1 MGNRFITLLVVAVS
15 LLVASV
21 PVMAHHG
28 DASFGSGDPVT
39 VKGTVVEW
47 LWSNPHC
54 LLRFDVKGDDGQVQH
69 WIGET
74 QSPSPSRIKAGM
86 DSCLSLGIKSPSRYE
101 RSRTASSSAS
111 PGSCSPMAGFL
122 GCWQMNHARGC
133 SACLL
138 AHF

>member
-1 MGNRFITLLVVAVS
+1 MGNRLITLLVVALS

-47 LWSNPHC
+47 LWANPHC

-69 WIGET
+69 WVGET
-74 QSPSPSRIKAGM
+74 QSPFTIKNQGWNGFMFKPGDQVTVTIRTIKNRQFIGPIAGVVLA
-86 DSCLSLGIKSPSRYE
+86 DGRVFKG
-101 RSRTASSSAS
+101 ASSPARSA
-111 PGSCSPMAGFL
+111 AE
-122 GCWQMNHARGC
+122 
-133 SACLL
+133 
-138 AHF
+138 